1 MMLLGI
7 GVQLWFIVQMEV
19 GKIPTL
25 EVEEQYSYEF
35 LFYDLILQFWY

>member
-1 MMLLGI
+1 MGKSKLGCTIIWDPELTMMLLGI

-25 EVEEQYSYEF
+25 EVEE
-35 LFYDLILQFWY
+35 